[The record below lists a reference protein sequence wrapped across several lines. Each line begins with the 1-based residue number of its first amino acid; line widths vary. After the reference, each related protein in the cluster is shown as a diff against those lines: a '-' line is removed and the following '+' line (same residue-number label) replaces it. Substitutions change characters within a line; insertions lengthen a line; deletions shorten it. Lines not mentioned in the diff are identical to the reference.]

1 MRQSNLSGFQKT
13 NHLNMWRQRLFLAIN
28 MHFLCHTH
36 TGALTM
42 SLSAMFFAQQLHL
55 NDNLNTHRH
64 THTHREGTT
73 KNGSEIENNWNR
85 WQAQHALKC
94 ATHAHTHTQGQTHI
108 AHLEHLTALRGDS
121 QHVCVGV
128 CMWVYVVAG
137 DTHIFVRLLFSLS
150 HIESHFLFDSEHW
163 NCCRTL
169 LRCRWRIRNIAQAS
183 IEQSSLHEIL
193 PNKKNNSRAQYKNVH
208 WQPFITQLRAF
219 CVHFTCNC
227 RAININ

>member
-36 TGALTM
+36 RRAHNVIVSNVFRTTTALKWQFEHTE
-42 SLSAMFFAQQLHL
+42 
-55 NDNLNTHRH
+55 
-64 THTHREGTT
+64 THTHSQRG
-73 KNGSEIENNWNR
+73 NNKKWQWNR
-85 WQAQHALKC
+85 KQLKSMAGTAC
-94 ATHAHTHTQGQTHI
+94 IKMRDTYTHTQGQTHI

-121 QHVCVGV
+121 QHVCAGV
-128 CMWVYVVAG
+128 CVRVYVVAG

-150 HIESHFLFDSEHW
+150 HIESHFLFDNEHW
-163 NCCRTL
+163 NCCRIV

-208 WQPFITQLRAF
+208 WQHFITQLRAF